1 MAKTNTIKTSDVLRI
16 LEKLAADN
24 AKQGDAL
31 AALAST
37 VQALNKAEEPRVP
50 RMRQSVPAL
59 GSVESVAI
67 PPASAQF
74 DAMRQW
80 AKRVQAAHVPGS
92 KWSKADKYLDPRFF
106 AVLTSTAA
114 YDPAHERKVREAFR
128 VLRAASVPE
137 ALEVIAM
144 AQERA

>member
-1 MAKTNTIKTSDVLRI
+1 MAKTTSISTDQI
-16 LEKLAADN
+16 LGQVKKLAEAN
-24 AKQGDAL
+24 AKTTEGILAL
-31 AALAST
+31 MAR
-37 VQALNKAEEPRVP
+37 LNATEEPRVP
-50 RMRQSVPAL
+50 RFKTSVPAL
-59 GSVESVAI
+59 GPVESVAI